1 MRTEKFVVSCV
12 LWFVA
17 LFASASDPM
26 PLAFEKTPLNEV
38 IAMFS
43 DASGIQVELPK
54 HGNPLVS
61 LDQLVLLEPLVLK
74 VLLVLVVLVY
84 TLRLELMLSA
94 L

>member
-12 LWFVA
+12 LWFVS

-43 DASGIQVELPK
+43 DASGIEVELPSTVTDWS
-54 HGNPLVS
+54 HWIAWRRIMMRPFG
-61 LDQLVLLEPLVLK
+61 
-74 VLLVLVVLVY
+74 
-84 TLRLELMLSA
+84 
-94 L
+94 